1 MLPVLKNLLYVTL
14 IAWVWEKDINGVVY
28 FWQWLLY
35 TRVIGVVESPT
46 TVYMRDDW
54 EKLSD
59 EKSSLRACRRR
70 IPNRSRVVSCESR
83 IVHMFYYLCLYS
95 LHLLHRTL
103 YRRTHSLPFFC
114 ASNVYTTSV
123 VPAYIA
129 RLCKRQFGI
138 FGQLEYNLQ
147 YNICI
152 YNTIQYK
159 WRTYRIFKFTSPTDK
174 IFIQRFRFRLDAA
187 RNLQNCRKTFIS
199 NDLGHGKF
207 KLCGNKKFHRYPPC
221 PSVFQDTHRE
231 LPV

>member
-1 MLPVLKNLLYVTL
+1 MLPVLKNFLYVTDRMGS
-14 IAWVWEKDINGVVY
+14 EKDINGVVY

-35 TRVIGVVESPT
+35 THVIGVVESPT

-114 ASNVYTTSV
+114 ASNVYTTSD
-123 VPAYIA
+123 VPALTPCVKTCVKKFA
-129 RLCKRQFGI
+129 KNLAK
-138 FGQLEYNLQ
+138 NLQ
-147 YNICI
+147 VHKNS
-152 YNTIQYK
+152 K
-159 WRTYRIFKFTSPTDK
+159 GK
-174 IFIQRFRFRLDAA
+174 IFLA
-187 RNLQNCRKTFIS
+187 NMLEMVC
-199 NDLGHGKF
+199 
-207 KLCGNKKFHRYPPC
+207 
-221 PSVFQDTHRE
+221 
-231 LPV
+231 

>member
-1 MLPVLKNLLYVTL
+1 MG
-14 IAWVWEKDINGVVY
+14 WEKDINGVVY

-35 TRVIGVVESPT
+35 THVIGVVESPT

-114 ASNVYTTSV
+114 ASNVYTTSD
-123 VPAYIA
+123 VPALA
-129 RLCKRQFGI
+129 PCVKKCVKKFAKNLAK
-138 FGQLEYNLQ
+138 NLQ
-147 YNICI
+147 VHKNS
-152 YNTIQYK
+152 K
-159 WRTYRIFKFTSPTDK
+159 
-174 IFIQRFRFRLDAA
+174 
-187 RNLQNCRKTFIS
+187 
-199 NDLGHGKF
+199 GKF
-207 KLCGNKKFHRYPPC
+207 FLANMLEMVC
-221 PSVFQDTHRE
+221 
-231 LPV
+231 